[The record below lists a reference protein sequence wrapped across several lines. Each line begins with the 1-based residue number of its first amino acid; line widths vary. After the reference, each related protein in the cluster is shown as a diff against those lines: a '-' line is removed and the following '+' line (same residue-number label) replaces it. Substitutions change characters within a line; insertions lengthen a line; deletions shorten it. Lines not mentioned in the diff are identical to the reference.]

1 MPPRYAAKYGFD
13 KMPNY
18 KHDFVPIPTEHIV
31 IPKPAPEYTV
41 KDLED
46 VNEADV
52 VTYDVGISRRSR
64 AKYLLRFVSTGNVYT
79 KVVLDS
85 NGKITGLCCIRVVLS
100 NELCIGPF
108 YAENENAAR
117 TLLAAALSSIPD
129 IKKHKIL
136 GSLYPAINKK
146 TRSLFESIGGGQAK
160 IEPFTQAA
168 FTKKNAAKTL
178 LAAAISS
185 IPDIKKHKILGSL
198 YPAINKEARS
208 LFESIGGGQ
217 AKIEPFTQAAF
228 TKKHHCE

>member
-1 MPPRYAAKYGFD
+1 MAPRYAAKYGFD

-18 KHDFVPIPTEHIV
+18 KHDFVSIPAEHIV
-31 IPKPAPEYTV
+31 VPKPAPEYTV
-41 KDLED
+41 KDLKD

-64 AKYLLRFVSTGNVYT
+64 AKYLLKFISTGDIYT

-85 NGKITGLCCIRVVLS
+85 SGKVKGLCCIRVVLS
-100 NELCIGPF
+100 NDLCIGPF
-108 YAENENAAR
+108 YAENE
-117 TLLAAALSSIPD
+117 
-129 IKKHKIL
+129 
-136 GSLYPAINKK
+136 
-146 TRSLFESIGGGQAK
+146 
-160 IEPFTQAA
+160 
-168 FTKKNAAKTL
+168 NAAKTL

-228 TKKHHCE
+228 TKKVFPTADEKVYGVVECATSIV

>member
-41 KDLED
+41 
-46 VNEADV
+46 
-52 VTYDVGISRRSR
+52 
-64 AKYLLRFVSTGNVYT
+64 

-168 FTKKNAAKTL
+168 FTKKVFPTADEKVYGVVECAT
-178 LAAAISS
+178 S
-185 IPDIKKHKILGSL
+185 IV
-198 YPAINKEARS
+198 
-208 LFESIGGGQ
+208 
-217 AKIEPFTQAAF
+217 
-228 TKKHHCE
+228 